1 MEYGIVGLLILIL
14 DVYAIIQ
21 VLGSGSSTGAKLL
34 WVLGILIFPVV
45 ASLSGC
51 WPVRKAQANSPDF
64 FASRLNAP
72 QAQP

>member
-1 MEYGIVGLLILIL
+1 MEYGIVGLLILIV

-45 ASLSGC
+45 GFIVWLLAGPKSSSKL
-51 WPVRKAQANSPDF
+51 A
-64 FASRLNAP
+64 
-72 QAQP
+72 